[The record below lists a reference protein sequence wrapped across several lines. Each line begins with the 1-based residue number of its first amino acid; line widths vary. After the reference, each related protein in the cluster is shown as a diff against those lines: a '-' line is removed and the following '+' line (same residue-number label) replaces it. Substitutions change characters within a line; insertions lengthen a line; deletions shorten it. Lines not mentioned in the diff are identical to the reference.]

1 MKFLSPH
8 SDQNKHHKKNLQTI
22 VVEKGVEKR
31 EPSSTVARNLNWYS
45 HYGEQYRGFIKN

>member
-22 VVEKGVEKR
+22 NAGQGGEKR
-31 EPSSTVARNLNWYS
+31 KPSYNVGSNVNW
-45 HYGEQYRGFIKN
+45 